1 MADRVNKL
9 ADVLYRLRVQKR
21 IQSKDVALAIGLEPP
36 MYSRIERGE
45 RRVKQELLDKIAEFY
60 EIDVEELCTLWF
72 ADKVHEATCGF
83 PPEIVRKAI
92 SIVNKDFNA

>member
-45 RRVKQELLDKIAEFY
+45 RRVKQEFY

-83 PPEIVRKAI
+83 PLEIVRKAI